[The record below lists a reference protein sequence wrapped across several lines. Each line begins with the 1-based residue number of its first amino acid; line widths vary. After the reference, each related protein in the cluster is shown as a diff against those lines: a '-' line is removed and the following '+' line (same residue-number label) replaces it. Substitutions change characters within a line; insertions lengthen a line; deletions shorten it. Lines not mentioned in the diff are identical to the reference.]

1 MLQENTFDSVSVL
14 TARDFVRSPSW
25 KCIFDWED
33 EISALLGLPL
43 DRLTKPSKLSRL
55 LCDPKTFNYALPLL
69 RRILNKSD
77 NNIAI
82 VYLMAPENVRFLLKS
97 NKRFIPIF
105 IDTPTSSYNSLRRLG
120 KVFPIYYV
128 ISHESY
134 ERLSIYNQNVRFLPF
149 SVPEIW
155 KQDAVPDKQLDV
167 LQIGRKNPLLHKWML
182 RMASENGIEYVYQ
195 RIEDGI
201 LNYWSTKR
209 GLIGDFRDR
218 EKYIDLLRSA
228 RVSLVSTGGIDGSRK
243 DFDINPVTVRFFES
257 AVNYCYMIGRYP
269 RESKDF
275 EYTRMSEIVIRV
287 DEEESFRKRL
297 IDCLDKPFDLK
308 KEYDSVISSNAT
320 RHIALVIERDLE
332 KCFEKPSSVTK

>member
-1 MLQENTFDSVSVL
+1 MLQENTSDSVSVS

-33 EISALLGLPL
+33 DISAFLGLPL
-43 DRLTKPSKLSRL
+43 DILTKPGKLSRL
-55 LCDPKTFNYALPLL
+55 LCDPKTFDYSLPIL
-69 RRILNKSD
+69 RRMLNKSD
-77 NNIAI
+77 KNIAI
-82 VYLMAPENVRFLLKS
+82 VFLMAPENIRFLLKS

-105 IDTPTSSYNSLRRLG
+105 IDTPTSSYNSLRKLG

-134 ERLSIYNQNVRFLPF
+134 EYLAVYNQNVRFLPF

-155 KQDAVPDKQLDV
+155 KQDSIPCKELDV

-182 RMASENGIEYVYQ
+182 RMSSENGIEYVYQ

-228 RVSLVSTGGIDGSRK
+228 KVSLVSTGAMDGSRK

-275 EYTRMSEIVIRV
+275 EYTRMSEIVIRA
-287 DEEESFRKRL
+287 DDEESFRKRL
-297 IDCLDKPFDLK
+297 IDCLDRPFNLK

-320 RHIALVIERDLE
+320 RHTASVIKRDLE
-332 KCFEKPSSVTK
+332 NYREKLGSVTK